1 VPPRISSERMSNRK
15 RRVVATLVLLAGI
28 VVLAVTALSSSPGA
42 SLPTVAHVD
51 LDRFMGR
58 WYVLASIPT
67 FLERGAHN
75 AVEAYELRPDRTI
88 ETTFTFRRGGFDGEL
103 KEYRPRGFVRSESN
117 AVWGMQFVWP
127 IEAEYRIAYLAPDYS
142 LTVIGR
148 SKRDYVWIMGRA
160 PKILPVDYDR
170 LVTMIGELG
179 YDTRRLVRVPQ
190 QW

>member
-1 VPPRISSERMSNRK
+1 VPPRISSERMSKRK
-15 RRVVATLVLLAGI
+15 RLVVTTLVSLAGAI
-28 VVLAVTALSSSPGA
+28 VLTVTGLDYFARAP
-42 SLPTVAHVD
+42 LPVVAHVD
-51 LDRFMGR
+51 LERFMGR
-58 WYVLASIPT
+58 WYVLATIPT

-75 AVEAYELRPDRTI
+75 AVETYELGPDGTI

-148 SKRDYVWIMGRA
+148 SKRDYVWVMGRKPEIPPA
-160 PKILPVDYDR
+160 DYDQ
-170 LVTMIGELG
+170 LVSMIGDLG
-179 YDTRRLVRVPQ
+179 YDIRRLVRVPQ

>member
-1 VPPRISSERMSNRK
+1 MSNRK

-28 VVLAVTALSSSPGA
+28 VVLAVTTFMSSPGA

-75 AVEAYELRPDRTI
+75 AVETYELGPDRTI

-127 IEAEYRIAYLAPDYS
+127 IKAEYRIAYLAPDYS

-148 SKRDYVWIMGRA
+148 SKRDYVWIMGRT
-160 PKILPVDYDR
+160 PNILPVDYDR
-170 LVTMIGELG
+170 LVSMIGELG
-179 YDTRRLVRVPQ
+179 YDTRRLVRVPHR
-190 QW
+190 W